1 MAFNNEMTYAERRI
15 LCEHILASDKR
26 YFEKLYRR
34 KLELMLEFQAL
45 EVSLSKKQAEME
57 GMQQQL
63 NLLNMPQ

>member
-15 LCEHILASDKR
+15 LCEHILASDQR
-26 YFEKLYRR
+26 YYEKLYRR

-63 NLLNMPQ
+63 NLLNMLQ